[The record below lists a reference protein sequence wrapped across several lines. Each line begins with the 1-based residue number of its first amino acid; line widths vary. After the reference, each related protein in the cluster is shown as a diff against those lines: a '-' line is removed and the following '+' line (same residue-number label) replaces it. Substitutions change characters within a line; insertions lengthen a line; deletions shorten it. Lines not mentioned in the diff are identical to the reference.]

1 MDEFLLSF
9 LGYHL
14 TTQFG
19 FFQVLPTAGSL
30 PGLLIIIDKEARFPR
45 KVDTSCGS
53 KFVFAFGLVFIHLY
67 INSLIVC
74 QTQGQLKTRR
84 VAKRHAMSSVRLI
97 V

>member
-1 MDEFLLSF
+1 MKFLLSF
-9 LGYHL
+9 LGFHL

-19 FFQVLPTAGSL
+19 FLQVLPTAGSL
-30 PGLLIIIDKEARFPR
+30 PDLLIIIDKEARFPG
-45 KVDTSCGS
+45 KVDTNCGS

-84 VAKRHAMSSVRLI
+84 VAKRHAMSSVHLI